1 MSGESPNTSGPDLRR
16 LAIVVL
22 CGVAVCWILPRPDD
36 VSPEGWRLTGVFTSA
51 IAGLILRPLPGGAV
65 ILLALVVGVWLEAL
79 TLDQALASFGAP
91 PVWLVVGA
99 LLMARVL
106 IATGLAR
113 RIALLFVRYFG
124 TSSKGLAS
132 ALILSDMTLATMIPS
147 NTSRAGGVIL
157 PITRSMAEL
166 YGSLPGRT
174 AGLLGTY
181 LMVAVYQGEIVA
193 TATFLTGQAG
203 NFIAAEIASSVA
215 GYEMTWVRWA
225 AAGIVPGLV
234 SAAGVVWLVARVLP
248 PEIRRTPDAARF
260 AGDELRKMGPLGARG
275 WFTAAVAC
283 VVCGLWLTSNLHS
296 IPVALAAV
304 SGAGALILAGI
315 LPWRD
320 AVRQH
325 LVWDIMVWYAGVIT
339 LGRGLSDAGVPQA
352 LTEAI
357 GASAIGGLT
366 WLPLLAIALPIY
378 FFAHYGLASITMH
391 FLTMFPVFL
400 LLLLERGAPTGLTV
414 FLFACF
420 GNLSAGLTHYG
431 TVPSPIFFAQ
441 GYASFAQW
449 WTVGFVIA
457 LWNSLVW
464 CTVGTAWWKLIGI
477 W

>member
-1 MSGESPNTSGPDLRR
+1 MAGGMPNASGPDLRR
-16 LAIVVL
+16 LAIVVAA
-22 CGVAVCWILPRPDD
+22 GVAVCWILPRPDG
-36 VSPEGWRLTGVFTSA
+36 VSAEGWRLTGVFTSA
-51 IAGLILRPLPGGAV
+51 IAGLMLRPLPGGAV
-65 ILLALVVGVWLEAL
+65 ILLALIAAVWLDAL
-79 TLDQALASFGAP
+79 TLEQALASFAAP

-99 LLMARVL
+99 LLMAHAL

-113 RIALLFVRYFG
+113 RIALLFVRHFG
-124 TSSKGLAS
+124 TSSKGLAG
-132 ALILSDMTLATMIPS
+132 ALILSDLSLATMIPS
-147 NTSRAGGVIL
+147 NTSRAGGVIM

-166 YGSLPGRT
+166 YGSRPGRT
-174 AGLLGTY
+174 ARLLGTY

-203 NFIAAEIASSVA
+203 NFVAAEIAATVA
-215 GYEMTWVRWA
+215 DYQLTWARWA

-234 SAAGVVWLVARVLP
+234 AAAGVVWLVARLLP

-260 AGDELRKMGPLGARG
+260 AADELRRMGRLGTRG

-283 VVCGLWLTSNLHS
+283 VVCGLWITANLHS
-296 IPVALAAV
+296 VPVALAAV
-304 SGAGALILAGI
+304 SGAGVLILTGI
-315 LPWRD
+315 LPWRE

-339 LGRGLSDAGVPQA
+339 LGRELSNAGVPQA
-352 LTEAI
+352 LTQAI
-357 GASAIGGLT
+357 GDSSIGGLP
-366 WLPLLAIALPIY
+366 WLPLLALALPIY

-400 LLLLERGAPTGLTV
+400 LLLLERGAPPGLAV

-449 WTVGFVIA
+449 WTVGLAVA
-457 LWNSLVW
+457 LWNWLVW
-464 CTVGTAWWKLIGI
+464 STVGPAWWKLIGL

>member
-1 MSGESPNTSGPDLRR
+1 MADSSPRAAIPDLRR
-16 LAIVVL
+16 LA
-22 CGVAVCWILPRPDD
+22 VAVLAGVGIYWLFPQPEG
-36 VSPEGWRLTGVFTSA
+36 VSAEGWRLTGVFASA

-65 ILLALVVGVWLEAL
+65 ILLALVAGVWLDAL
-79 TLDQALASFGAP
+79 TLEEALAGFATP
-91 PVWLVVGA
+91 AVWLVVGS
-99 LLMARVL
+99 LLIAHVL

-113 RIALLFVRYFG
+113 RIALLFVRFFG
-124 TSSKGLAS
+124 SSSKGLAS
-132 ALILSDMTLATMIPS
+132 ALILSDLSLATMIPS
-147 NTSRAGGVIL
+147 NTSRAGGVIM

-203 NFIAAEIASSVA
+203 NFVAAEIASTVA
-215 GYEMTWVRWA
+215 DYELTWVRWA
-225 AAGIVPGLV
+225 AAGIVPALV
-234 SAAGVVWLVARVLP
+234 STAGLVWLVAKLLR
-248 PEIRRTPDAARF
+248 PEIHHTPQAARF
-260 AGDELRKMGPLGARG
+260 AADELRKMGALGLRG
-275 WFTAAVAC
+275 AFTAVLAC
-283 VVCGLWLTSNLHS
+283 VVCGLWITSNLHS

-304 SGAGALILAGI
+304 SGAGVLILTGI
-315 LPWRD
+315 LPWRE

-325 LVWDIMVWYAGVIT
+325 LVWDIMVWYGGVIT
-339 LGRGLSDAGVPQA
+339 LGRALSGAGVPQA
-352 LTEAI
+352 ITQAI
-357 GASAIGGLT
+357 ADSSVGSLP
-366 WLPLLAIALPIY
+366 WLPLLAVALPVY

-400 LLLLERGAPTGLTV
+400 LLLLDRGAPVGLAV

-449 WTVGFVIA
+449 WTVGFAVA
-457 LWNSLVW
+457 LWNGLVW
-464 CTVGTAWWKLIGI
+464 CTVGVGWWKLIGI